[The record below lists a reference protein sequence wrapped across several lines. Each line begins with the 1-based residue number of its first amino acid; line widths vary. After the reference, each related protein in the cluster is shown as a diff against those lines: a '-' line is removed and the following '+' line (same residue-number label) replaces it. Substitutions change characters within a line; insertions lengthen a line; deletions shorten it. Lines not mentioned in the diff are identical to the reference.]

1 MLYVHVLLLRWLG
14 SAARVR
20 REHLIKVRARCA
32 LTGLHHHVLLVDIY
46 RIIVYSKPAGM
57 SEEEGGS
64 SSGSSTP
71 EPPEPM
77 DVEEEAS
84 QEGLTEAVRDSVPAQ
99 GKEEEEEELDV
110 KLTAKEFAEFLV
122 VDSKQDVSTE

>member
-1 MLYVHVLLLRWLG
+1 
-14 SAARVR
+14 
-20 REHLIKVRARCA
+20 
-32 LTGLHHHVLLVDIY
+32 
-46 RIIVYSKPAGM
+46 M
-57 SEEEGGS
+57 SEEEGG